1 MKIIDAHL
9 HFCPEEPGYF
19 SEIAVAAG
27 HENTEAH
34 LRQEYE
40 RLGIVGGVVMGNGG
54 VTLEEHNKY
63 PGYLRYCIGL
73 DSKYLRENGGE
84 IPKTAWDLVEQHLKR
99 KNCVGIKLYPGYNPW
114 YITDPMYD
122 PCYELAE
129 AYGKPVA
136 VHMGETA
143 GTGAILKYS
152 HPLTMDEAAVLHPR
166 VRFVL
171 CHFGNPW
178 LPDAACVVQKNSN
191 VTADL
196 SGLLEGRIVVDEF
209 FREEK
214 GYTDDLATW
223 LRYMGDY
230 SRLMFGTDWPLA
242 NLEEYIE
249 FTKRLIPERFWED
262 VFGRNAARIYG
273 LEDLLR
279 G

>member
-19 SEIAVAAG
+19 SEIAAAAG

-129 AYGKPVA
+129 AYGK
-136 VHMGETA
+136 
-143 GTGAILKYS
+143 KS
-152 HPLTMDEAAVLHPR
+152 EA
-166 VRFVL
+166 
-171 CHFGNPW
+171 
-178 LPDAACVVQKNSN
+178 
-191 VTADL
+191 
-196 SGLLEGRIVVDEF
+196 
-209 FREEK
+209 
-214 GYTDDLATW
+214 
-223 LRYMGDY
+223 
-230 SRLMFGTDWPLA
+230 
-242 NLEEYIE
+242 
-249 FTKRLIPERFWED
+249 KRS
-262 VFGRNAARIYG
+262 
-273 LEDLLR
+273 
-279 G
+279 